1 MNEEEKKRLDESEPQ
16 TETDAEQT
24 PPIPESEAAESSS
37 ECEEEEEME
46 DAAVSEDENGDES
59 VPEPEA
65 EQPQQEPQQ
74 EPQPQQQPMEKMLT
88 QSQVNELVGRARQ
101 EGRESALKELYGRYG
116 VSGDSELND
125 VFGRGQAYLTLDDD
139 FKAEQSSNK
148 ALLAENALL
157 KTKVDESRWEDIK
170 AILGSKNMD
179 ITPENIEA
187 EIPTHPEWRQT
198 VVAQQQQ
205 QAQAQPQQD
214 SLQPQQQPQQAVLRK
229 LGSEST
235 AKDGGN
241 GDDEESEQER
251 AMKLF
256 GFNKE
261 KRKGEKRI
269 MTLEEAKAAIEDLKA
284 QGETEDDILKVLYG
298 MFTEDKLSLSDLRT
312 FIGILGYE
320 FTEEFEAMSDEDK
333 KTKGWEQEDD
343 PEKSGVDK
351 EEIEKA
357 KEFGDDEGEEK
368 EPEEPEE
375 ESEDDEKKRAM
386 KLFGLDK

>member
-1 MNEEEKKRLDESEPQ
+1 MNEEEKKRLDESTDDHSQ
-16 TETDAEQT
+16 TETDAEQQ
-24 PPIPESEAAESSS
+24 PPIPEPEAAEESSS
-37 ECEEEEEME
+37 KCEEEEETAAE
-46 DAAVSEDENGDES
+46 ADAVSEDENGDES

-74 EPQPQQQPMEKMLT
+74 EQPQPQQQQPMEKMLT

-187 EIPTHPEWRQT
+187 EIPTHPEWRPT
-198 VVAQQQQ
+198 VVAAQQQS

-214 SLQPQQQPQQAVLRK
+214 SPLQAQQPQQQPQQQAVLRK

-235 AKDGGN
+235 AKNGGN
-241 GDDEESEQER
+241 GDDEESEKEQ

-256 GFNKE
+256 GFNK
-261 KRKGEKRI
+261 
-269 MTLEEAKAAIEDLKA
+269 
-284 QGETEDDILKVLYG
+284 
-298 MFTEDKLSLSDLRT
+298 
-312 FIGILGYE
+312 
-320 FTEEFEAMSDEDK
+320 
-333 KTKGWEQEDD
+333 
-343 PEKSGVDK
+343 
-351 EEIEKA
+351 
-357 KEFGDDEGEEK
+357 
-368 EPEEPEE
+368 
-375 ESEDDEKKRAM
+375 
-386 KLFGLDK
+386 

>member
-1 MNEEEKKRLDESEPQ
+1 MNEEEKKRLDESTDDHSQMEA
-16 TETDAEQT
+16 DAEQN
-24 PPIPESEAAESSS
+24 PPIQDPEAAECS
-37 ECEEEEEME
+37 ECEEEEME
-46 DAAVSEDENGDES
+46 DAAVSEDDNGDES

-65 EQPQQEPQQ
+65 EPQPQPQQEQ
-74 EPQPQQQPMEKMLT
+74 PQPQQPMEKMLT

-187 EIPTHPEWRQT
+187 EIPTHPEWRPT
-198 VVAQQQQ
+198 VVAAQQQS

-214 SLQPQQQPQQAVLRK
+214 SLQPQPQQPQQQAVLRK

-256 GFNKE
+256 GFNK
-261 KRKGEKRI
+261 
-269 MTLEEAKAAIEDLKA
+269 
-284 QGETEDDILKVLYG
+284 
-298 MFTEDKLSLSDLRT
+298 
-312 FIGILGYE
+312 
-320 FTEEFEAMSDEDK
+320 
-333 KTKGWEQEDD
+333 
-343 PEKSGVDK
+343 
-351 EEIEKA
+351 
-357 KEFGDDEGEEK
+357 
-368 EPEEPEE
+368 
-375 ESEDDEKKRAM
+375 
-386 KLFGLDK
+386 

>member
-1 MNEEEKKRLDESEPQ
+1 MNEEEKKRLSESEVDDANGAETSSEVANEPEPQ
-16 TETDAEQT
+16 AET
-24 PPIPESEAAESSS
+24 EAADNTQPTVS
-37 ECEEEEEME
+37 EP
-46 DAAVSEDENGDES
+46 AVSEDENGDES

-65 EQPQQEPQQ
+65 EPQQEQ
-74 EPQPQQQPMEKMLT
+74 PQPQQPMEKMLT

-198 VVAQQQQ
+198 VSVQQQS
-205 QAQAQPQQD
+205 QAQPQQD
-214 SLQPQQQPQQAVLRK
+214 SLQPQQQAVLRK

-256 GFNKE
+256 GFNK
-261 KRKGEKRI
+261 
-269 MTLEEAKAAIEDLKA
+269 
-284 QGETEDDILKVLYG
+284 
-298 MFTEDKLSLSDLRT
+298 
-312 FIGILGYE
+312 
-320 FTEEFEAMSDEDK
+320 
-333 KTKGWEQEDD
+333 
-343 PEKSGVDK
+343 
-351 EEIEKA
+351 
-357 KEFGDDEGEEK
+357 
-368 EPEEPEE
+368 
-375 ESEDDEKKRAM
+375 
-386 KLFGLDK
+386 

>member
-1 MNEEEKKRLDESEPQ
+1 MNEEEKKRLSESEVVGDESSEASSEVANEPEPQ
-16 TETDAEQT
+16 AET
-24 PPIPESEAAESSS
+24 EAADNTQPTMS
-37 ECEEEEEME
+37 EP
-46 DAAVSEDENGDES
+46 AVSEDENGDES

-65 EQPQQEPQQ
+65 EQEQPQQEQPQ
-74 EPQPQQQPMEKMLT
+74 QQQPMEKMLT

-198 VVAQQQQ
+198 VSVQQQQQQ

-214 SLQPQQQPQQAVLRK
+214 SLQPQAQQQPQQAVLRK

-256 GFNKE
+256 GFNK
-261 KRKGEKRI
+261 
-269 MTLEEAKAAIEDLKA
+269 
-284 QGETEDDILKVLYG
+284 
-298 MFTEDKLSLSDLRT
+298 
-312 FIGILGYE
+312 
-320 FTEEFEAMSDEDK
+320 
-333 KTKGWEQEDD
+333 
-343 PEKSGVDK
+343 
-351 EEIEKA
+351 
-357 KEFGDDEGEEK
+357 
-368 EPEEPEE
+368 
-375 ESEDDEKKRAM
+375 
-386 KLFGLDK
+386 

>member
-1 MNEEEKKRLDESEPQ
+1 MNEEEKKRLSESEVDDANGAETSSEVANESESQ
-16 TETDAEQT
+16 AETDNTQPTMSE
-24 PPIPESEAAESSS
+24 PEPEAVET
-37 ECEEEEEME
+37 
-46 DAAVSEDENGDES
+46 AVSEDENGDES

-65 EQPQQEPQQ
+65 EAQQEQPQQPQQ
-74 EPQPQQQPMEKMLT
+74 QQQPMEKMLT

-198 VVAQQQQ
+198 VSVQQQQQ

-214 SLQPQQQPQQAVLRK
+214 SLQPQPQQQPQQAVLRK

-235 AKDGGN
+235 AKNGGN
-241 GDDEESEQER
+241 GDDEESEKEQ
-251 AMKLF
+251 AMRLF
-256 GFNKE
+256 GFNK
-261 KRKGEKRI
+261 
-269 MTLEEAKAAIEDLKA
+269 
-284 QGETEDDILKVLYG
+284 
-298 MFTEDKLSLSDLRT
+298 
-312 FIGILGYE
+312 
-320 FTEEFEAMSDEDK
+320 
-333 KTKGWEQEDD
+333 
-343 PEKSGVDK
+343 
-351 EEIEKA
+351 
-357 KEFGDDEGEEK
+357 
-368 EPEEPEE
+368 
-375 ESEDDEKKRAM
+375 
-386 KLFGLDK
+386 

>member
-1 MNEEEKKRLDESEPQ
+1 MNEEEKKRLDESTDDHSQ
-16 TETDAEQT
+16 TETDAEQN
-24 PPIPESEAAESSS
+24 PPIPEPEAAECS
-37 ECEEEEEME
+37 ECEEEKME

-59 VPEPEA
+59 EPEPEA
-65 EQPQQEPQQ
+65 AEPQQPQQEPQ
-74 EPQPQQQPMEKMLT
+74 QQQPMEKMLT

-198 VVAQQQQ
+198 VSVQQ
-205 QAQAQPQQD
+205 QPQQD
-214 SLQPQQQPQQAVLRK
+214 SLQPQQQPQQPQQQAVLRK

-256 GFNKE
+256 GFNK
-261 KRKGEKRI
+261 
-269 MTLEEAKAAIEDLKA
+269 
-284 QGETEDDILKVLYG
+284 
-298 MFTEDKLSLSDLRT
+298 
-312 FIGILGYE
+312 
-320 FTEEFEAMSDEDK
+320 
-333 KTKGWEQEDD
+333 
-343 PEKSGVDK
+343 
-351 EEIEKA
+351 
-357 KEFGDDEGEEK
+357 
-368 EPEEPEE
+368 
-375 ESEDDEKKRAM
+375 
-386 KLFGLDK
+386 

>member
-1 MNEEEKKRLDESEPQ
+1 MNEEEKKRLSESEVVGDESSEASSEVANESESQ
-16 TETDAEQT
+16 AETDNTQPTMSE
-24 PPIPESEAAESSS
+24 PEPEAVET
-37 ECEEEEEME
+37 
-46 DAAVSEDENGDES
+46 AVSEDENGDES
-59 VPEPEA
+59 EPEPEA
-65 EQPQQEPQQ
+65 EPQPQPQQEPQ
-74 EPQPQQQPMEKMLT
+74 QQQPMEKMLT

-198 VVAQQQQ
+198 VSVQQQQ

-214 SLQPQQQPQQAVLRK
+214 SLQPQQQPQQPQQQAVLRK

-256 GFNKE
+256 GFNK
-261 KRKGEKRI
+261 
-269 MTLEEAKAAIEDLKA
+269 
-284 QGETEDDILKVLYG
+284 
-298 MFTEDKLSLSDLRT
+298 
-312 FIGILGYE
+312 
-320 FTEEFEAMSDEDK
+320 
-333 KTKGWEQEDD
+333 
-343 PEKSGVDK
+343 
-351 EEIEKA
+351 
-357 KEFGDDEGEEK
+357 
-368 EPEEPEE
+368 
-375 ESEDDEKKRAM
+375 
-386 KLFGLDK
+386 

>member
-1 MNEEEKKRLDESEPQ
+1 MNEEEKKRLNESSEASSEVTNEPEAEPQ
-16 TETDAEQT
+16 AETDNPQ
-24 PPIPESEAAESSS
+24 PEAAEP
-37 ECEEEEEME
+37 
-46 DAAVSEDENGDES
+46 AVSEDGNGDES

-65 EQPQQEPQQ
+65 EQQQ
-74 EPQPQQQPMEKMLT
+74 PQPQEEEGQQQQPMEKMLT

-125 VFGRGQAYLTLDDD
+125 VFGRGQAYVTLDDD

-187 EIPTHPEWRQT
+187 EIPTHPEWRQM
-198 VVAQQQQ
+198 AQPQS
-205 QAQAQPQQD
+205 QAQPQPQQD
-214 SLQPQQQPQQAVLRK
+214 SLQPQPQQQPQQQAVLRK

-241 GDDEESEQER
+241 GDDEESEKER

-256 GFNKE
+256 GFNK
-261 KRKGEKRI
+261 
-269 MTLEEAKAAIEDLKA
+269 
-284 QGETEDDILKVLYG
+284 
-298 MFTEDKLSLSDLRT
+298 
-312 FIGILGYE
+312 
-320 FTEEFEAMSDEDK
+320 
-333 KTKGWEQEDD
+333 
-343 PEKSGVDK
+343 
-351 EEIEKA
+351 
-357 KEFGDDEGEEK
+357 
-368 EPEEPEE
+368 
-375 ESEDDEKKRAM
+375 
-386 KLFGLDK
+386 

>member
-1 MNEEEKKRLDESEPQ
+1 MNEEEKKRLSESEVVGDESSEASSEVANEPESQ
-16 TETDAEQT
+16 AETDNTQPTMSE
-24 PPIPESEAAESSS
+24 PEPEAVET
-37 ECEEEEEME
+37 
-46 DAAVSEDENGDES
+46 AVSEDENGDES

-65 EQPQQEPQQ
+65 EQQEPQQ
-74 EPQPQQQPMEKMLT
+74 EPQPQQQQPMEKMLT

-187 EIPTHPEWRQT
+187 EIPTHPEWRPT
-198 VVAQQQQ
+198 VVAAQQQSQ
-205 QAQAQPQQD
+205 VQAQPQQD
-214 SLQPQQQPQQAVLRK
+214 SLQPQQQPQQQAVLRK

-235 AKDGGN
+235 AKNGGN
-241 GDDEESEQER
+241 GDDEESEKEQ

-256 GFNKE
+256 GFNK
-261 KRKGEKRI
+261 
-269 MTLEEAKAAIEDLKA
+269 
-284 QGETEDDILKVLYG
+284 
-298 MFTEDKLSLSDLRT
+298 
-312 FIGILGYE
+312 
-320 FTEEFEAMSDEDK
+320 
-333 KTKGWEQEDD
+333 
-343 PEKSGVDK
+343 
-351 EEIEKA
+351 
-357 KEFGDDEGEEK
+357 
-368 EPEEPEE
+368 
-375 ESEDDEKKRAM
+375 
-386 KLFGLDK
+386 

>member
-1 MNEEEKKRLDESEPQ
+1 MNEEEKKRLDESTDDHSQ
-16 TETDAEQT
+16 TEADAEQQ
-24 PPIPESEAAESSS
+24 PPIPEPEAAESSS
-37 ECEEEEEME
+37 ECEEEETEE
-46 DAAVSEDENGDES
+46 TAVSEDENGDES
-59 VPEPEA
+59 EPEPEA
-65 EQPQQEPQQ
+65 EQQPQPQQ
-74 EPQPQQQPMEKMLT
+74 QQQPMEKMLT

-198 VVAQQQQ
+198 VSVQQQQ
-205 QAQAQPQQD
+205 SQAQAQPQQD
-214 SLQPQQQPQQAVLRK
+214 SLQAQQPQQQQQAVLRK

-235 AKDGGN
+235 AKGGGN

-256 GFNKE
+256 GFNK
-261 KRKGEKRI
+261 
-269 MTLEEAKAAIEDLKA
+269 
-284 QGETEDDILKVLYG
+284 
-298 MFTEDKLSLSDLRT
+298 
-312 FIGILGYE
+312 
-320 FTEEFEAMSDEDK
+320 
-333 KTKGWEQEDD
+333 
-343 PEKSGVDK
+343 
-351 EEIEKA
+351 
-357 KEFGDDEGEEK
+357 
-368 EPEEPEE
+368 
-375 ESEDDEKKRAM
+375 
-386 KLFGLDK
+386 

>member
-1 MNEEEKKRLDESEPQ
+1 MNEEEKKRLDESTDDHSQ
-16 TETDAEQT
+16 AETDAEQT
-24 PPIPESEAAESSS
+24 PPIPDPEAAESSS
-37 ECEEEEEME
+37 ECEEEETAEA
-46 DAAVSEDENGDES
+46 DAVSEDENGDES
-59 VPEPEA
+59 EPEPEA
-65 EQPQQEPQQ
+65 AEPQQ
-74 EPQPQQQPMEKMLT
+74 EPQPQQPMEKMLT

-187 EIPTHPEWRQT
+187 EIPTHPEWRPT
-198 VVAQQQQ
+198 VVAAQQQS
-205 QAQAQPQQD
+205 QAQPQQD
-214 SLQPQQQPQQAVLRK
+214 SLQPQAQPQPQQQAVLRK

-235 AKDGGN
+235 AKGGGN

-256 GFNKE
+256 GFNK
-261 KRKGEKRI
+261 
-269 MTLEEAKAAIEDLKA
+269 
-284 QGETEDDILKVLYG
+284 
-298 MFTEDKLSLSDLRT
+298 
-312 FIGILGYE
+312 
-320 FTEEFEAMSDEDK
+320 
-333 KTKGWEQEDD
+333 
-343 PEKSGVDK
+343 
-351 EEIEKA
+351 
-357 KEFGDDEGEEK
+357 
-368 EPEEPEE
+368 
-375 ESEDDEKKRAM
+375 
-386 KLFGLDK
+386 

>member
-16 TETDAEQT
+16 AETDAEQQ
-24 PPIPESEAAESSS
+24 PPIPDPEAEESS
-37 ECEEEEEME
+37 ECE
-46 DAAVSEDENGDES
+46 AAVSEDENGDES
-59 VPEPEA
+59 EPEPEA
-65 EQPQQEPQQ
+65 EPQPQE

-198 VVAQQQQ
+198 VSVQQQSQ
-205 QAQAQPQQD
+205 VQAQPQQD
-214 SLQPQQQPQQAVLRK
+214 SLQPQPQQAVLRK

-256 GFNKE
+256 GFNK
-261 KRKGEKRI
+261 
-269 MTLEEAKAAIEDLKA
+269 
-284 QGETEDDILKVLYG
+284 
-298 MFTEDKLSLSDLRT
+298 
-312 FIGILGYE
+312 
-320 FTEEFEAMSDEDK
+320 
-333 KTKGWEQEDD
+333 
-343 PEKSGVDK
+343 
-351 EEIEKA
+351 
-357 KEFGDDEGEEK
+357 
-368 EPEEPEE
+368 
-375 ESEDDEKKRAM
+375 
-386 KLFGLDK
+386 

>member
-1 MNEEEKKRLDESEPQ
+1 MNEEEKKRLSESEVDDANGAETSSEVANEPEPQ
-16 TETDAEQT
+16 A
-24 PPIPESEAAESSS
+24 EAADNTQPTMS
-37 ECEEEEEME
+37 EP
-46 DAAVSEDENGDES
+46 AVSEDENGDEN

-65 EQPQQEPQQ
+65 EQQQPQQ
-74 EPQPQQQPMEKMLT
+74 EPQPQQQQPMEKMLT

-198 VVAQQQQ
+198 VSVQQQQ
-205 QAQAQPQQD
+205 PQAQQPQQD
-214 SLQPQQQPQQAVLRK
+214 SLQPQQQAVLRK

-235 AKDGGN
+235 AKGGGN

-256 GFNKE
+256 GF
-261 KRKGEKRI
+261 
-269 MTLEEAKAAIEDLKA
+269 
-284 QGETEDDILKVLYG
+284 
-298 MFTEDKLSLSDLRT
+298 DK
-312 FIGILGYE
+312 
-320 FTEEFEAMSDEDK
+320 
-333 KTKGWEQEDD
+333 
-343 PEKSGVDK
+343 
-351 EEIEKA
+351 
-357 KEFGDDEGEEK
+357 
-368 EPEEPEE
+368 
-375 ESEDDEKKRAM
+375 
-386 KLFGLDK
+386 

>member
-1 MNEEEKKRLDESEPQ
+1 MNEEEKKRLSESEVDDANGAETSSEVANESESQ
-16 TETDAEQT
+16 AETDNTQPTMSE
-24 PPIPESEAAESSS
+24 PEPEAVET
-37 ECEEEEEME
+37 
-46 DAAVSEDENGDES
+46 AVSEDENGDES

-65 EQPQQEPQQ
+65 EPQQEQPQE
-74 EPQPQQQPMEKMLT
+74 EPQPQQPMEKMLT

-198 VVAQQQQ
+198 VVAAQPQQQP
-205 QAQAQPQQD
+205 QAPQPQQD
-214 SLQPQQQPQQAVLRK
+214 SLQPQQQAVLRK

-235 AKDGGN
+235 AKNGGN
-241 GDDEESEQER
+241 GDDEESEKEQ

-256 GFNKE
+256 GFNK
-261 KRKGEKRI
+261 
-269 MTLEEAKAAIEDLKA
+269 
-284 QGETEDDILKVLYG
+284 
-298 MFTEDKLSLSDLRT
+298 
-312 FIGILGYE
+312 
-320 FTEEFEAMSDEDK
+320 
-333 KTKGWEQEDD
+333 
-343 PEKSGVDK
+343 
-351 EEIEKA
+351 
-357 KEFGDDEGEEK
+357 
-368 EPEEPEE
+368 
-375 ESEDDEKKRAM
+375 
-386 KLFGLDK
+386 

>member
-1 MNEEEKKRLDESEPQ
+1 MNEEEKKRLSESEVVGDESSEASSEVANEPEPQ
-16 TETDAEQT
+16 AET
-24 PPIPESEAAESSS
+24 EAADNTQPTMS
-37 ECEEEEEME
+37 EP
-46 DAAVSEDENGDES
+46 AVSEDENGDES
-59 VPEPEA
+59 EPEPEA
-65 EQPQQEPQQ
+65 AEPQQ
-74 EPQPQQQPMEKMLT
+74 ETQPQQQQPMEKMLT

-198 VVAQQQQ
+198 VVAA
-205 QAQAQPQQD
+205 QAQVQPQQD
-214 SLQPQQQPQQAVLRK
+214 SLQPQQQPQQPQQQAVLRK

-256 GFNKE
+256 GFNK
-261 KRKGEKRI
+261 
-269 MTLEEAKAAIEDLKA
+269 
-284 QGETEDDILKVLYG
+284 
-298 MFTEDKLSLSDLRT
+298 
-312 FIGILGYE
+312 
-320 FTEEFEAMSDEDK
+320 
-333 KTKGWEQEDD
+333 
-343 PEKSGVDK
+343 
-351 EEIEKA
+351 
-357 KEFGDDEGEEK
+357 
-368 EPEEPEE
+368 
-375 ESEDDEKKRAM
+375 
-386 KLFGLDK
+386 

>member
-1 MNEEEKKRLDESEPQ
+1 MNEEEKKRLSESEVDDANGAETSSEVANEPEPQ
-16 TETDAEQT
+16 AETETADNTQPT
-24 PPIPESEAAESSS
+24 MSET
-37 ECEEEEEME
+37 
-46 DAAVSEDENGDES
+46 AVSEDENGDES

-65 EQPQQEPQQ
+65 EQQPQPQQEQ
-74 EPQPQQQPMEKMLT
+74 PQPQQQQPMEKMLT

-198 VVAQQQQ
+198 VSVQQQQQ
-205 QAQAQPQQD
+205 QAQQPQQD
-214 SLQPQQQPQQAVLRK
+214 SLQPQQQAVLRK

-256 GFNKE
+256 GFNK
-261 KRKGEKRI
+261 
-269 MTLEEAKAAIEDLKA
+269 
-284 QGETEDDILKVLYG
+284 
-298 MFTEDKLSLSDLRT
+298 
-312 FIGILGYE
+312 
-320 FTEEFEAMSDEDK
+320 
-333 KTKGWEQEDD
+333 
-343 PEKSGVDK
+343 
-351 EEIEKA
+351 
-357 KEFGDDEGEEK
+357 
-368 EPEEPEE
+368 
-375 ESEDDEKKRAM
+375 
-386 KLFGLDK
+386 

>member
-1 MNEEEKKRLDESEPQ
+1 MNEEEKKRLDESTDDHSQ
-16 TETDAEQT
+16 AETDAEQN
-24 PPIPESEAAESSS
+24 PPIQDPEAAESSECS

-59 VPEPEA
+59 EPEPEA
-65 EQPQQEPQQ
+65 AEQQQPQQEPQ
-74 EPQPQQQPMEKMLT
+74 PQQQQQPMEKMLT

-198 VVAQQQQ
+198 VSVQQ

-235 AKDGGN
+235 AKNGGN
-241 GDDEESEQER
+241 GDDEESEQEQ

-256 GFNKE
+256 GFNK
-261 KRKGEKRI
+261 
-269 MTLEEAKAAIEDLKA
+269 
-284 QGETEDDILKVLYG
+284 
-298 MFTEDKLSLSDLRT
+298 
-312 FIGILGYE
+312 
-320 FTEEFEAMSDEDK
+320 
-333 KTKGWEQEDD
+333 
-343 PEKSGVDK
+343 
-351 EEIEKA
+351 
-357 KEFGDDEGEEK
+357 
-368 EPEEPEE
+368 
-375 ESEDDEKKRAM
+375 
-386 KLFGLDK
+386 

>member
-1 MNEEEKKRLDESEPQ
+1 MNEEEKKRLDESTDDHSQ
-16 TETDAEQT
+16 AETDAEQN
-24 PPIPESEAAESSS
+24 PPIQDPEAAESSS

-59 VPEPEA
+59 EPEPEA
-65 EQPQQEPQQ
+65 AEQQQPQQEPQ
-74 EPQPQQQPMEKMLT
+74 PQQQQPMEKMLT

-198 VVAQQQQ
+198 VSVQQQS
-205 QAQAQPQQD
+205 QAQPQQD
-214 SLQPQQQPQQAVLRK
+214 SLQPQQQPQQQAVLRK

-235 AKDGGN
+235 AKNGGN
-241 GDDEESEQER
+241 GDDEESEKEQ

-256 GFNKE
+256 GFNK
-261 KRKGEKRI
+261 
-269 MTLEEAKAAIEDLKA
+269 
-284 QGETEDDILKVLYG
+284 
-298 MFTEDKLSLSDLRT
+298 
-312 FIGILGYE
+312 
-320 FTEEFEAMSDEDK
+320 
-333 KTKGWEQEDD
+333 
-343 PEKSGVDK
+343 
-351 EEIEKA
+351 
-357 KEFGDDEGEEK
+357 
-368 EPEEPEE
+368 
-375 ESEDDEKKRAM
+375 
-386 KLFGLDK
+386 

>member
-1 MNEEEKKRLDESEPQ
+1 MNEEEKKRLSESEVVGDESSEASSEVANESESQ
-16 TETDAEQT
+16 AETDNTQPTMSE
-24 PPIPESEAAESSS
+24 PEPEAAEP
-37 ECEEEEEME
+37 
-46 DAAVSEDENGDES
+46 AVSEDGNGDES

-65 EQPQQEPQQ
+65 EQPQQEQEQPQ
-74 EPQPQQQPMEKMLT
+74 QQQPMEKMLT

-187 EIPTHPEWRQT
+187 EIPTHPEWRPT
-198 VVAQQQQ
+198 VSVQQQS

-214 SLQPQQQPQQAVLRK
+214 SLQPQQQPQPQQQAVLRK

-235 AKDGGN
+235 AKNGGN
-241 GDDEESEQER
+241 GDDEESEKEQ

-256 GFNKE
+256 GFNK
-261 KRKGEKRI
+261 
-269 MTLEEAKAAIEDLKA
+269 
-284 QGETEDDILKVLYG
+284 
-298 MFTEDKLSLSDLRT
+298 
-312 FIGILGYE
+312 
-320 FTEEFEAMSDEDK
+320 
-333 KTKGWEQEDD
+333 
-343 PEKSGVDK
+343 
-351 EEIEKA
+351 
-357 KEFGDDEGEEK
+357 
-368 EPEEPEE
+368 
-375 ESEDDEKKRAM
+375 
-386 KLFGLDK
+386 

>member
-1 MNEEEKKRLDESEPQ
+1 MNEEEKKRLDESTDDHSQ
-16 TETDAEQT
+16 TEADAEQN
-24 PPIPESEAAESSS
+24 PPIQDPEAAESSS
-37 ECEEEEEME
+37 SECEEEEEEME

-59 VPEPEA
+59 EPEPEA
-65 EQPQQEPQQ
+65 EQQQ
-74 EPQPQQQPMEKMLT
+74 PQPQQQQPMEKMLT

-198 VVAQQQQ
+198 VSVQQQP
-205 QAQAQPQQD
+205 QAQQPQQD
-214 SLQPQQQPQQAVLRK
+214 SLQPQPQQAAQQPQQQAVLRK

-235 AKDGGN
+235 AKNGEN
-241 GDDEESEQER
+241 GDDEESEKEQ
-251 AMKLF
+251 AMRLF
-256 GFNKE
+256 GFNK
-261 KRKGEKRI
+261 
-269 MTLEEAKAAIEDLKA
+269 
-284 QGETEDDILKVLYG
+284 
-298 MFTEDKLSLSDLRT
+298 
-312 FIGILGYE
+312 
-320 FTEEFEAMSDEDK
+320 
-333 KTKGWEQEDD
+333 
-343 PEKSGVDK
+343 
-351 EEIEKA
+351 
-357 KEFGDDEGEEK
+357 
-368 EPEEPEE
+368 
-375 ESEDDEKKRAM
+375 
-386 KLFGLDK
+386 

>member
-1 MNEEEKKRLDESEPQ
+1 MNEEEKKRLSESSEASSEVANESESQ
-16 TETDAEQT
+16 AETDNTQPTMSE
-24 PPIPESEAAESSS
+24 PEPEAAETT
-37 ECEEEEEME
+37 
-46 DAAVSEDENGDES
+46 VSEDENGDES

-65 EQPQQEPQQ
+65 EQQQQE
-74 EPQPQQQPMEKMLT
+74 EPQEEQPQPQQQQPMEKMLT

-187 EIPTHPEWRQT
+187 EIPTHPEWRPT
-198 VVAQQQQ
+198 VVAAQQQS

-214 SLQPQQQPQQAVLRK
+214 SLQPQQQPQQQAVLRK

-235 AKDGGN
+235 AKNGGN
-241 GDDEESEQER
+241 GDDEESEQEQ

-256 GFNKE
+256 GFNK
-261 KRKGEKRI
+261 
-269 MTLEEAKAAIEDLKA
+269 
-284 QGETEDDILKVLYG
+284 
-298 MFTEDKLSLSDLRT
+298 
-312 FIGILGYE
+312 
-320 FTEEFEAMSDEDK
+320 
-333 KTKGWEQEDD
+333 
-343 PEKSGVDK
+343 
-351 EEIEKA
+351 
-357 KEFGDDEGEEK
+357 
-368 EPEEPEE
+368 
-375 ESEDDEKKRAM
+375 
-386 KLFGLDK
+386 